1 MTVNI
6 NKIFKS
12 LGEDHIKPR
21 IECKDGFSMSVQAS
35 ATHYCEPRTA
45 YKDESYWSFE
55 VGFPSEK
62 EELLMEYAEKP
73 EDPTGSVY
81 GYVPA
86 SVLEEIIVKHGGIK

>member
-6 NKIFKS
+6 NKIFES
-12 LGEDHIKPR
+12 LGEDRIKPR

-35 ATHYCEPRTA
+35 DTHYCEPRE
-45 YKDESYWSFE
+45 KWPPYWSFE
-55 VGFPSEK
+55 VGFPSQM
-62 EELLMEYAEKP
+62 EEALMEYAENP
-73 EDPTGSVY
+73 ENPTGSVY